1 MPNASPLTNLDPGA
15 ASLVSS
21 SPPILP
27 TLAGPSDL
35 RNLTADEL
43 ERLATEIRE
52 TIIATVATTGGH
64 LGSSLG
70 VVELTIA
77 LHRLLESPRDRIV
90 WDTGHQAYPHKL
102 ITGRFERFDTLRQLG
117 GIGGGPPGGAAG
129 AAAVGGAP

>member
-1 MPNASPLTNLDPGA
+1 MPQAPPLTNLHLEP
-15 ASLVSS
+15 ASPVST

-27 TLAGPSDL
+27 TLVGPADL

-102 ITGRFERFDTLRQLG
+102 ITGRYERFQTLRQLG
-117 GIGGGPPGGAAG
+117 VSGGARLGGGGGDH
-129 AAAVGGAP
+129 GGGH